1 ANYILRALKI
11 PAGDHEIVFEFKPS
25 IYTTGTIVM
34 RVFSI
39 LVVLIFLGVVIINLK
54 SRQID

>member
-39 LVVLIFLGVVIINLK
+39 LVVLMFLGSIFLSLRKTAN
-54 SRQID
+54 